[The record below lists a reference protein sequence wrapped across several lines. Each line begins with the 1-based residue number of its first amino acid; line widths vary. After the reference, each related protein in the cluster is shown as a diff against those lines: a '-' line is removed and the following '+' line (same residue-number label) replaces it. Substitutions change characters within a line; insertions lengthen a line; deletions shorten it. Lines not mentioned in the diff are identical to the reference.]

1 MKLPKNSKGEPIVLG
16 CNYHTTWQK
25 FKSMRFVLHS
35 VNWDRGTA
43 ILITRRTKKTF
54 STKMDDLVFI
64 DTKNNRYKAD
74 RLMNYDEDSKYLK
87 ALLIQG

>member
-1 MKLPKNSKGEPIVLG
+1 MELPKNSKGEPIVLG

-54 STKMDDLVFI
+54 SAKMDDLVFI
-64 DTKNNRYKAD
+64 DTENNRHKAD